1 MNIKGTILEDFSKT
15 VGDEYVVLNQNLVSD
30 GLGGQI
36 FTYSEGLEFQ
46 ATLILNTSLQGE
58 IAQKQGVTGM
68 YIVAYPKNL
77 ELPPRTIFKRKKDNK
92 IFRTT
97 DIGNI
102 STPSGS
108 SLDMNVTRAE
118 NYILPS
124 D

>member
-1 MNIKGTILEDFSKT
+1 MNIKGTILDDFSKN

-30 GLGGQI
+30 GLGGQT

-46 ATLILNTSLQGE
+46 ATLVLNTSLQGE
-58 IAQKQGVTGM
+58 IAQKQGVTGI
-68 YIVAYPKNL
+68 YTVAYPKSL

-102 STPSGS
+102 STPSIS
-108 SLDMNVTRAE
+108 SLDMSVTRAE
-118 NYILPS
+118 DYILPS
-124 D
+124 N